1 MKSCE
6 KKHSNLG
13 LRPIARAILHS
24 FGIVAIAAPT
34 VVFAQSDA
42 PVLEEVQVTAQ
53 KRTESMQDVPVSVSA
68 ITGDDL
74 ANTGFRDVSDIA
86 AQVPSLIVTTNISPI
101 NASFRTRRIGNEG
114 NIPTF
119 EPDTALIIDGAFR
132 SRSGLG
138 LGDLVG
144 VQSVEVLKGP
154 QSTLYGKN
162 AGAGV
167 VSVTTAAPHDQ
178 FEAMAEVNLGT
189 DGYRQFRGD
198 VNSPLTD
205 NLSGRISLTDTQ
217 RDPLI
222 DNIVAGDGDDLDGR
236 ALRGQL
242 LYDFSEKLSA
252 RLIVGAAQRN
262 MRPMIADVYFSPI
275 QQAIIAQAGHTISNN
290 DPSDRIV
297 ESDDHSDFDQTSVDS
312 VLTLEYQ
319 GDGYTLTSISGFE
332 DYSADLRFGGAEE
345 MPLHLVE
352 FNDLQEGNSFSQ
364 ELRLS
369 SDTDGNWD
377 WMVGAFYYVNE
388 LTRGDR
394 NRAEFVLEEDIE
406 EYGGVVA
413 NAALGVPLPLFG
425 VEGDRGDFLALQDSS
440 SFGLF
445 SQVGTH
451 LTEDLKLDVGLRYS
465 WEEKTGSI
473 VQSNQTAAGACVGKN
488 LVCSLTPAG
497 LDFEDSDSWSAVTG
511 NVNLSYFL
519 SENTMLY
526 GLYSQGFKAGGF
538 SLQYGV
544 APQESRP
551 FGQEDITN
559 LEAGLKTEF
568 WGRRARLNTAV
579 FHTEYDDFQNAS
591 FVSLGFTV
599 NNAERVVVDGI
610 EIDSEWL
617 LSERLTGL
625 LSLAY
630 IDAVYDQYTGGQCY
644 HGRTPDNALGQC
656 DLSGNNL
663 PFAPKLTGNIG
674 LQWEQPM
681 FTGDLYARVDYRYT
695 GAANYS
701 SELDPRHEQSAYAV
715 GNFRLGW
722 RDASY
727 DISAWVQNLA
737 DETYYTQKL
746 PANVSSNVDV
756 AVGSAEGSYQTFTGT
771 PRTAGITFR
780 MNF

>member
-1 MKSCE
+1 MKCINIESE
-6 KKHSNLG
+6 LS
-13 LRPIARAILHS
+13 LRPLARAILHS
-24 FGIVAIAAPT
+24 IGLITITSPS
-34 VVFAQSDA
+34 VVFAQSDGPA
-42 PVLEEVQVTAQ
+42 LEEVTVTAQ
-53 KRTESMQDVPVSVSA
+53 KRTESMQDVPVAVSA

-144 VQSVEVLKGP
+144 VNSVEVLKGP

-167 VSVTTAAPHDQ
+167 VSITTAAPHDQ

-189 DGYRQFRGD
+189 EGYRQLRGD
-198 VNSPLTD
+198 VNSPLTES
-205 NLSGRISLTDTQ
+205 LSGRISFTDTQ

-222 DNIVAGDGDDLDGR
+222 DNLVAGAGDSLDGR

-242 LYDFSEKLSA
+242 LYDFSDDFSA

-262 MRPMIADVYFSPI
+262 MRPMMADVHFS
-275 QQAIIAQAGHTISNN
+275 QMQLAIIGQAGHTVTNN
-290 DPSDRIV
+290 DPSDRII
-297 ESDDHSDFDQTSVDS
+297 ESDDHSDFEQDSVDG
-312 VLTLEYQ
+312 VLTLEYR
-319 GDGYTLTSISGFE
+319 GEGYTLTSISGFE

-352 FNDLQEGNSFSQ
+352 FNDLQAGRSLSQ
-364 ELRLS
+364 ELRLA
-369 SDTDGNWD
+369 SDSDGDWD
-377 WMVGAFYYVNE
+377 WMLGAFYYTNE
-388 LTRGDR
+388 LTRGDEQ
-394 NRAEFVLEEDIE
+394 RAEFVLEEDIGA
-406 EYGGVVA
+406 YGGVIG
-413 NAALGVPLPLFG
+413 NALLGVPAPVFG
-425 VEGDRGDFLALQDSS
+425 IEGDRGDFLAEQDSS
-440 SFGLF
+440 ALGLF
-445 SQVGTH
+445 SQVGTQ
-451 LTEDLKLDVGLRYS
+451 LSEDLKLDVGLRYS
-465 WEEKTGSI
+465 REEKSGSI
-473 VQSNQTAAGACVGKN
+473 VQGNQIAAPACGFN
-488 LVCSLTPAG
+488 LVCSLTPEG
-497 LDFEDSDSWSAVTG
+497 LDFDESDTWSAVTG

-519 SENTMLY
+519 SDDTMVY
-526 GLYSQGFKAGGF
+526 ALYSRGFKAGGY
-538 SLQYGV
+538 SLQYG
-544 APQESRP
+544 QSSLESRP
-551 FGQEDITN
+551 FDQEDITN
-559 LEAGLKTEF
+559 LEAGWKTEF
-568 WGRRARLNTAV
+568 WSRRARVNAAL
-579 FHTEYDDFQNAS
+579 FHTEYKDFQNAS

-599 NNAERVVVDGI
+599 NNAEKVVVDGV

-617 LSERLTGL
+617 LSEKLTANA
-625 LSLAY
+625 SLAY
-630 IDAVYDQYTGGQCY
+630 IEAVYDRYSGGQCY

-656 DLSGNNL
+656 DLSGEVL
-663 PFAPKLTGNIG
+663 PFAPKLTGNVA
-674 LQWEQPM
+674 LQWEQPL
-681 FTGDLYARVDYRYT
+681 FSGDLYARLDYRYT

-701 SELDPRHEQSAYAV
+701 SELDPRHQQDAYAV

-737 DETYYTQKL
+737 DESYYTQKL
-746 PANVSSNVDV
+746 PANVSSNVDKIV
-756 AVGSAEGSYQTFTGT
+756 SPQEGSYQAFTGT
-771 PRTAGITFR
+771 PRTAGVTFR